1 MTSTK
6 KAKYNTPLLTR
17 GAALTKPPRALFAQL
32 KIHLVEPGPPG
43 DFAKGGS
50 IYLKGL

>member
-6 KAKYNTPLLTR
+6 KAKYSTPQLTSR
-17 GAALTKPPRALFAQL
+17 VALTKPPGALFRTGRFIAWAW
-32 KIHLVEPGPPG
+32 PPG

-50 IYLKGL
+50 IYLKEL

>member
-1 MTSTK
+1 MASTK
-6 KAKYNTPLLTR
+6 QTKYSTPLLTR
-17 GAALTKPPRALFAQL
+17 WAALTKPPGALFRKERFIARAW
-32 KIHLVEPGPPG
+32 PPG